1 MAKHQCPNR
10 FGGDGAHG
18 GSFFEIDSPNYE
30 HGTANVRV
38 GHSCVIVHDAQI
50 PITWIAEL
58 FAIATEHKGG
68 IKGFLQDRSWSGE
81 SYALMC
87 DPEAPAKWTYV

>member
-1 MAKHQCPNR
+1 MAKHRCENR
-10 FGGDGAHG
+10 FGGDGARG

-30 HGTANVRV
+30 HGKANVRV
-38 GHSCVIVHDAQI
+38 GHSCVIIHDAEI

-68 IKGFLQDRSWSGE
+68 IPGFLADHAWSGD

-87 DPEAPAKWTYV
+87 DPDAPKS

>member
-1 MAKHQCPNR
+1 MAKHKCLNR
-10 FGGDGAHG
+10 FGGQGARG
-18 GSFFEIDSPNYE
+18 GSFVEIESLSCE
-30 HGTANVRV
+30 HETASVRV
-38 GHSCVIVHDAQI
+38 GHSCVIMHDAEI

-68 IKGFLQDRSWSGE
+68 IAGFLRDHEWSGN

-87 DPEAPAKWTYV
+87 DPAQEVS